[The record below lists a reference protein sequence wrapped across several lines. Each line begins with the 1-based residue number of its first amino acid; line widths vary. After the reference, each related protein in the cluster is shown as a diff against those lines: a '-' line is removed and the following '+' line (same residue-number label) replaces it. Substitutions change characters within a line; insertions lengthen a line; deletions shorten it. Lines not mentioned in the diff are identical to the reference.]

1 MPALPRDGVG
11 LRSCPTSPGT
21 AGLSEMGPR
30 RSGKGPRA
38 LRAQSREQTAR
49 RGEQVSLGAGDFFPP
64 TCPDL
69 VMGFNS
75 LPATRFLPALL
86 RGEGPLVPV
95 PATHQFIHEP
105 FSWHTHAHTHT
116 RMQTYKY
123 AHMCAHTRIC
133 AHFPGSF
140 FSSQPGSLGAEATAR
155 PVAAP
160 SSLTSS
166 WKTPSGES
174 HRPAA
179 AQPLLPF
186 PQENS

>member
-38 LRAQSREQTAR
+38 LRAQSREQTAG

-116 RMQTYKY
+116 RMHTYKY
-123 AHMCAHTRIC
+123 AHMCTHTHMRPLC
-133 AHFPGSF
+133 RVVLFQPARLPGCRSNSQA
-140 FSSQPGSLGAEATAR
+140 SSCS
-155 PVAAP
+155 
-160 SSLTSS
+160 
-166 WKTPSGES
+166 
-174 HRPAA
+174 
-179 AQPLLPF
+179 LLPHILVED
-186 PQENS
+186 PQW